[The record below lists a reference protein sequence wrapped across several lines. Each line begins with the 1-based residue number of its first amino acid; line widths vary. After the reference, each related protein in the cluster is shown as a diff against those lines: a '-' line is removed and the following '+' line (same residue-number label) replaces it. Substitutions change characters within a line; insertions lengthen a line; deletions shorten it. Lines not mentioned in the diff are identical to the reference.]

1 MADSIRFDMSEV
13 RALSVDLSRA
23 SMRVQGD
30 VVPLVF
36 RGAMAIKAQMRAEMG
51 GSRFFHQIAGA
62 IDFDIK
68 DTATTVE
75 AEIGPDKGKV
85 YGGGKYHL
93 PGPLGNI
100 AYFGNSR
107 GGGTVADPQGAL
119 DVEAPKLERAIDNL
133 MGRLL

>member
-1 MADSIRFDMSEV
+1 MADSVRFDMSEL
-13 RALSVDLSRA
+13 RALSVDLTRA

-36 RGAMAIKAQMRAEMG
+36 RGAMAIKTQMRAEMG
-51 GSRFFHQIAGA
+51 GSRHFKGSAPA
-62 IDFDIK
+62 IDFDIT
-68 DTATTVE
+68 DTATTVT
-75 AEIGPDKGKV
+75 AEIGPKV
-85 YGGGKYHL
+85 GPGEIGG
-93 PGPLGNI
+93 LGGI

-119 DVEAPKLERAIDNL
+119 DVEAPKLERAIDGL

>member
-1 MADSIRFDMSEV
+1 MADSVRFDMSEV

-36 RGAMAIKAQMRAEMG
+36 VGAMHIKTQMRAEMG
-51 GSRFFHQIAGA
+51 ASRHFKGSAPA
-62 IDFDIK
+62 IDFDIT
-68 DTATTVE
+68 DTATTVT
-75 AEIGPDKGKV
+75 AEIGPKV
-85 YGGGKYHL
+85 GSGEIGG
-93 PGPLGNI
+93 LGGI

-119 DVEAPKLERAIDNL
+119 DVEAPKLERAIDDL